1 MMASDNII
9 DVNEFDFE
17 YEVLSYSQNIPV
29 VVDFWATWCQPCK
42 ILGPMLEAMVQE
54 AGGAFRLA
62 RVDVDK
68 NPNLALRY
76 SVRSIP
82 TVKVFTSGQVVSE
95 FVGMVPEERLREF
108 LEKIT
113 PPSPQQLQLE
123 KADSFLTLGQWSQAE
138 TIYRDLILQSA
149 DNPAALL
156 GLSKALLMQNKNE
169 EALDIIRNFP
179 ASRLFS
185 TAELLR
191 PYAEDM
197 VALAK
202 GRLADE
208 TDLDM
213 AFQTAVRL
221 AGRGNLP
228 AALDGFL
235 DILRQ
240 DKSYRRGRA
249 RLDILSLL
257 ELMGEEDPQTRQYRA
272 ELASVLF

>member
-1 MMASDNII
+1 MMASDFII
-9 DVNEFDFE
+9 DVNELDFE
-17 YEVLSYSQNIPV
+17 YEVLAYSQNTPV

-42 ILGPMLEAMVQE
+42 VLGPMLEAMVKE

-82 TVKVFTSGQVVSE
+82 TVKAFTNRQVVGE

-123 KADSFLTLGQWSQAE
+123 KADSFLKLGQWEEAE
-138 TIYRDLILQSA
+138 KLYRDLIEGSA
-149 DNPAALL
+149 EMPGMLL
-156 GLSKALLMQNKNE
+156 GLAKSLLLQNKNG
-169 EALDIIRNFP
+169 EALDILRNFP
-179 ASRLFS
+179 ASRLS
-185 TAELLR
+185 VTAELLR
-191 PYAEDM
+191 PYAEDV
-197 VALAK
+197 VAMAH
-202 GRLADE
+202 GELADE
-208 TDLDM
+208 TDLDAAYQM
-213 AFQTAVRL
+213 AIRL
-221 AGRGNLP
+221 ASRGNLP

-240 DKSYRRGRA
+240 DKDYRRGRA
-249 RLDILSLL
+249 RLVILSLL
-257 ELMGEEDPQTRQYRA
+257 ELMGEDDPQTRQYRS

>member
-9 DVNEFDFE
+9 DVNELDFE

-42 ILGPMLEAMVQE
+42 TLGPMLEAMAQE

-82 TVKVFTSGQVVSE
+82 TVKAFTSGQVVSE
-95 FVGMVPEERLREF
+95 FVGMIPEERLSEF
-108 LEKIT
+108 LGKIT

-123 KADSFLTLGQWSQAE
+123 KADSFLKLKQWGQAE
-138 TIYRDLILQSA
+138 KLYRDLIDQSA
-149 DNPAALL
+149 DMPGTML
-156 GLSKALLMQNKNE
+156 GLAKALLMQNKNG
-169 EALDIIRNFP
+169 EALELLRNFP
-179 ASRLFS
+179 ASRLMN

-191 PYAEDM
+191 PYAEDL
-197 VALAK
+197 VAMANGK
-202 GRLADE
+202 LADE
-208 TDLDM
+208 TDLDA
-213 AFQTAVRL
+213 AFQMAVRL
-221 AGRGNLP
+221 ASRGNLP

-240 DKSYRRGRA
+240 NKNYRRGRA
-249 RLDILSLL
+249 RQVILSLL
-257 ELMGEEDPQTRQYRA
+257 ELLGEEDPQTRQYRS

>member
-1 MMASDNII
+1 MMASDNIV
-9 DVNEFDFE
+9 DVNELDFE

-42 ILGPMLEAMVQE
+42 TLGPMLEAMAQE

-62 RVDVDK
+62 RVDVDQ

-82 TVKVFTSGQVVSE
+82 TVKAFTSGQVVSE
-95 FVGMVPEERLREF
+95 FVGMIPEERLREF
-108 LEKIT
+108 LGKIT

-123 KADSFLTLGQWSQAE
+123 KADSFLILKQWGQAE
-138 TIYRDLILQSA
+138 KLYRDLIDQAA
-149 DNPAALL
+149 DMPGTML
-156 GLSKALLMQNKNE
+156 GLAKALLMQNKNG
-169 EALDIIRNFP
+169 EALEILRNFP
-179 ASRLFS
+179 ASRLAN

-191 PYAEDM
+191 PYAEDL
-197 VALAK
+197 VAMANGK
-202 GRLADE
+202 LADE
-208 TDLDM
+208 TDLDAAYQM
-213 AFQTAVRL
+213 AVRL
-221 AGRGNLP
+221 ASRGNLP

-240 DKSYRRGRA
+240 NKTYRRGRA
-249 RLDILSLL
+249 RQVILSLL
-257 ELMGEEDPQTRQYRA
+257 ELLGEEDPQTRPYRS

>member
-9 DVNEFDFE
+9 DVNELDFE

-42 ILGPMLEAMVQE
+42 ILGPMLEAMAQE

-76 SVRSIP
+76 GVRSIP
-82 TVKVFTSGQVVSE
+82 TVKAFTSGQVVSE

-108 LEKIT
+108 LGKIT

-123 KADSFLTLGQWSQAE
+123 KADSFLKLKQWGQAE
-138 TIYRDLILQSA
+138 KLYRDLIDQTA
-149 DNPAALL
+149 DMPGAML
-156 GLSKALLMQNKNE
+156 GLAKALLMQNKNG
-169 EALDIIRNFP
+169 EALEILRNFP
-179 ASRLFS
+179 ASRLAI

-191 PYAEDM
+191 PYAEDL
-197 VALAK
+197 VALTNGK
-202 GRLADE
+202 LADE
-208 TDLDM
+208 TDLDA

-221 AGRGNLP
+221 ASRGNLP

-240 DKSYRRGRA
+240 NKTYRRGRA
-249 RLDILSLL
+249 RQVILSLL
-257 ELMGEEDPQTRQYRA
+257 ELLGEEDPQTRQYRS

>member
-9 DVNEFDFE
+9 DVTELDFE
-17 YEVLSYSQNIPV
+17 YEVLAYSQNVPV

-42 ILGPMLEAMVQE
+42 VLGPMLEAMVQE

-82 TVKVFTSGQVVSE
+82 TVKAFTSGQVVSE
-95 FVGMVPEERLREF
+95 FVGMIPEERLREF
-108 LEKIT
+108 LERIT

-123 KADSFLTLGQWSQAE
+123 KADSVLKLGQWDQAE
-138 TIYRDLILQSA
+138 KLYRDLIEQSA
-149 DNPAALL
+149 DMPGTLL
-156 GLSKALLMQNKNE
+156 GLGKALLMQNKNG
-169 EALDIIRNFP
+169 EALDILRNFP
-179 ASRLFS
+179 ASRLSS

-191 PYAEDM
+191 PYAEDV
-197 VALAK
+197 VALANGK
-202 GRLADE
+202 LADE
-208 TDLDM
+208 TDLD
-213 AFQTAVRL
+213 AAYQTAIRL
-221 AGRGNLP
+221 ASRGNLP
-228 AALDGFL
+228 AALDGLL

-240 DKSYRRGRA
+240 DKNYRRGRA
-249 RLDILSLL
+249 RLVILSLL

>member
-9 DVNEFDFE
+9 DVNELDFE
-17 YEVLSYSQNIPV
+17 YEVLAYSQNVPV

-54 AGGAFRLA
+54 AGGVFRLA

-82 TVKVFTSGQVVSE
+82 TVKAFTSGQVVSE
-95 FVGMVPEERLREF
+95 FVGMIPEERLREF

-123 KADSFLTLGQWSQAE
+123 KAESFLSLGQWSQAE
-138 TIYRDLILQSA
+138 TIYRDLMIQRA
-149 DNPAALL
+149 DNPATLL
-156 GLSKALLMQNKNE
+156 GLSKALLMQNKND

-191 PYAEDM
+191 PYAED
-197 VALAK
+197 VVGLAK
-202 GRLADE
+202 GQLAQE

-213 AFQTAVRL
+213 AYQTAVRL
-221 AGRGNLP
+221 ASRGNLP

-240 DKSYRRGRA
+240 NKSYRRGRP
-249 RLDILSLL
+249 RLVILSLL
-257 ELMGEEDPQTRQYRA
+257 ELMGEADPQTREYRA